1 MEGMITERLAELLEI
16 HAANNGHTV
25 SALDGIF
32 FIRSTEPI
40 PRSPAIYEPS
50 IVIVGQ
56 GRKKGYLGGEVYTYD
71 AFNYLVLSVPLPLE
85 CETVEASP
93 EKPALAVS
101 IRVTLTTLGELLT
114 EMDDYD
120 GPSMPAQRGIY
131 ATPLDSELTGAVIR
145 LLECLRSPMDSRI
158 LGPQVVREVIYR
170 VLLGEPG
177 GALRG
182 MANRHSHFSRIA
194 KVLKLIHSEY
204 PNSLD
209 VDTLA
214 AEANMSVST
223 FFHNFKAVTAL
234 SPLQYLKSIRL
245 HKARML
251 MVQEGLNASSA
262 ANVVG
267 YESVSQFSREFKRFF
282 GASPLVEVSRIR
294 EKGT

>member
-1 MEGMITERLAELLEI
+1 
-16 HAANNGHTV
+16 
-25 SALDGIF
+25 
-32 FIRSTEPI
+32 
-40 PRSPAIYEPS
+40 
-50 IVIVGQ
+50 
-56 GRKKGYLGGEVYTYD
+56 
-71 AFNYLVLSVPLPLE
+71 
-85 CETVEASP
+85 
-93 EKPALAVS
+93 
-101 IRVTLTTLGELLT
+101 
-114 EMDDYD
+114 
-120 GPSMPAQRGIY
+120 MPAQRGIY

-158 LGPQVVREVIYR
+158 LGPQIVREVVYR

-182 MANRHSHFSRIA
+182 MATRHSRFSRIA
-194 KVLKLIHSEY
+194 NVLKLIHSEY

-223 FFHNFKAVTAL
+223 FCHNFKAVTAL

-262 ANVVG
+262 ASVVG
-267 YESVSQFSREFKRFF
+267 YETFHSLAENSSVFSVP
-282 GASPLVEVSRIR
+282 AL
-294 EKGT
+294 